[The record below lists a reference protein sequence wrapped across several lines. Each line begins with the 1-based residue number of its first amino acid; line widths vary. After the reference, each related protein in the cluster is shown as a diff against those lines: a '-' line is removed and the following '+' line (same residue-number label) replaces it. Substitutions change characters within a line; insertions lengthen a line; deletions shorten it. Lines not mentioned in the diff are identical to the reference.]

1 MQVSLKWINELI
13 DIEEVDLNYLIEKIT
28 LGGFEVEEIINIE
41 VNNKNQIS
49 LDISATANRSDSLS
63 IQGISKEIAALLD
76 KPLKSSIY
84 SCDSLKKLNWKSDIE
99 QQSKT
104 FLTENFCSVFLAMT
118 VENLTNT
125 TSPNWIKQKLI
136 SSGFNP
142 TNNLLDFQTY
152 ILLETG
158 YPLEFYDL
166 EKISTKLNSSQ
177 FTLNIENANDNEIF
191 FANNDVQYTL
201 NNSVSVLR
209 ANDLPISIT
218 GIISSEE
225 FSYSEDTKMLLIE
238 GSIFNSTEIRRR
250 SRTLNLRTDRSAR
263 YEKSLKNTH
272 LLESF
277 YKLLLLLRI
286 SNPNLKVKLHTF
298 NEGLREKLLPI
309 TLSYKTIKE
318 ILGPITSNKENE
330 VHFIIPEQIT
340 NYLNR
345 LGFDY
350 TFNEPTLIWEV
361 TIPYERSEDITREI
375 DLIEEIGRLHGF
387 NNFVSRLPKIKSI
400 GNEDYSYQTRKKITS
415 CLLNLGLNELIHYS
429 LVNETTFTSNKIK
442 LVNPLTE
449 DYSHLRATLLPSL
462 LRTVQENLK
471 QGNNSLEGFEF
482 GHVFLGNN
490 FNQLKEKENIAGVFG
505 GIETKTTW
513 SSQLTP
519 ISWFEAKGKME
530 QFFNQLNLSV
540 SWQTYA
546 NKEKDLIFHPY
557 RTAELYLSNGSD
569 LGLFGQINPILAKKL
584 NVPFNLYLFEFN
596 FETIQNQIRINK
608 LTNYKEYVSYPKIV
622 KDLSFIIKQDFNFDE
637 IQSILYLNGT
647 KFLSEVNLLDEY
659 QGSSIPENYISLC
672 LQLTFQSDNKTLEN
686 KEIEEI
692 IKNLQSILKNKF
704 EAQIRD

>member
-28 LGGFEVEEIINIE
+28 LGGFEVEEIIPIK
-41 VNNKNQIS
+41 VNNQNQIS

-84 SCDSLKKLNWKSDIE
+84 SWDSLETLNWKSDME
-99 QQSKT
+99 QQKIFS
-104 FLTENFCSVFLAMT
+104 TENFCSIFLAMT
-118 VENLTNT
+118 VENLINT

-136 SSGFNP
+136 SSGFSP

-158 YPLEFYDL
+158 YPFEFYDL
-166 EKISTKLNSSQ
+166 EKISTKLNNSQ
-177 FTLNIENANDNEIF
+177 FTLKIEKASDNEVF
-191 FANNDVQYTL
+191 FANNETKYTL
-201 NNSVSVLR
+201 NNSVSILR
-209 ANDLPISIT
+209 ANDLPISIA
-218 GIISSEE
+218 GIIPNNE
-225 FSYSEDTKMLLIE
+225 FSYSKDTKTILIE

-250 SRTLNLRTDRSAR
+250 SRTLSLRTDRSAR

-286 SNPNLKVKLHTF
+286 SNPNLKAKLHTF
-298 NEGLREKLLPI
+298 NEGFKEKLLPI
-309 TLSYKTIKE
+309 SLSYKTIKE

-330 VHFIIPEQIT
+330 VHFIVPEQIT

-345 LGFDY
+345 LGFSY
-350 TFNEPTLIWEV
+350 IFNEHALVWEV

-400 GNEDYSYQTRKKITS
+400 GNEDYSYQTRKKIIS

-429 LVNETTFTSNKIK
+429 LVNEITFTSNKIK

-449 DYSHLRATLLPSL
+449 DYSNLRSTLLPSL
-462 LRTVQENLK
+462 VKTVKENLK
-471 QGNNSLEGFEF
+471 QGNKSLEGFEF

-490 FNQLKEKENIAGVFG
+490 FNQLKEKESIAGVFG
-505 GIETKTTW
+505 GIETKTIW

-519 ISWFEAKGKME
+519 TSWFEAKGKME

-540 SWQTYA
+540 AWQTYS
-546 NKEKDLIFHPY
+546 NKEKSLIFHPY
-557 RTAELYLSNGSD
+557 RTAELYLSSGNY
-569 LGLFGQINPILAKKL
+569 LGLFGQINPILAKRL
-584 NVPFNLYLFEFN
+584 NIPFNLYLFEFD
-596 FETIQNQIRINK
+596 FETIQNQIKMNK
-608 LTNYKEYVSYPKIV
+608 LTNYKEYFSYPKII
-622 KDLSFIIKQDFNFDE
+622 KDLSFIIRQDFSFEE

-647 KFLSEVNLLDEY
+647 KFLSEINLLDEY
-659 QGSSIPENYISLC
+659 RGSSIPKNYISLC
-672 LQLTFQSDNKTLEN
+672 LQLTFQSDKKTLEN
-686 KEIEEI
+686 REVEEI

-704 EAQIRD
+704 EAKIRS

>member
-28 LGGFEVEEIINIE
+28 LGGFEVEEIIHIK
-41 VNNKNQIS
+41 VNNQNQIS

-84 SCDSLKKLNWKSDIE
+84 SWDSLETLNWKSDME
-99 QQSKT
+99 QQKT
-104 FLTENFCSVFLAMT
+104 SSTENFCSIFLAMT
-118 VENLTNT
+118 VENLINT

-136 SSGFNP
+136 SSGFSP

-158 YPLEFYDL
+158 YPFEFYDL
-166 EKISTKLNSSQ
+166 EKISTKLNNSQ
-177 FTLNIENANDNEIF
+177 FNLKIEKASDNELF
-191 FANNDVQYTL
+191 FANNETKYTL
-201 NNSVSVLR
+201 NDSVSILR
-209 ANDLPISIT
+209 ANDLPISIA
-218 GIISSEE
+218 GIISNKE
-225 FSYSEDTKMLLIE
+225 FSYSEDTKTVLIE
-238 GSIFNSTEIRRR
+238 GSVFNSTEIRRR
-250 SRTLNLRTDRSAR
+250 SRTLSLRTDRSAR

-286 SNPNLKVKLHTF
+286 SNPSLKVKLHTF
-298 NEGLREKLLPI
+298 NEGFKEKLLPI
-309 TLSYKTIKE
+309 ILSYKTIKE

-330 VHFIIPEQIT
+330 VHFIVPEQIT

-345 LGFDY
+345 LGFNY
-350 TFNEPTLIWEV
+350 IFNEHTLVWEV

-400 GNEDYSYQTRKKITS
+400 GNEDHSYQTRKKIIS

-429 LVNETTFTSNKIK
+429 LVNEITFTSNKIK

-449 DYSHLRATLLPSL
+449 DYSNLRATLLPSL
-462 LRTVQENLK
+462 VKTVKENLK
-471 QGNNSLEGFEF
+471 QGNKSLEGFEF

-490 FNQLKEKENIAGVFG
+490 FNHLEEKESIAGVFG

-519 ISWFEAKGKME
+519 TSWFEAKGKME

-540 SWQTYA
+540 AWQTYS
-546 NKEKDLIFHPY
+546 NKEKSLIFHPY
-557 RTAELYLSNGSD
+557 RTAEVYLSSGNY

-584 NVPFNLYLFEFN
+584 NIPFNLYLFEFD
-596 FETIQNQIRINK
+596 FETIQNQIKINK
-608 LTNYKEYVSYPKIV
+608 LTNYKEYFSYPKII
-622 KDLSFIIKQDFNFDE
+622 KDLSFIIRQDFSFEE

-647 KFLSEVNLLDEY
+647 KFLSEINLLDEY
-659 QGSSIPENYISLC
+659 RGSSIPKNYMSLC
-672 LQLTFQSDNKTLEN
+672 LQLTFQSDKKTLEN
-686 KEIEEI
+686 KEVEEI
-692 IKNLQSILKNKF
+692 IKNLQSILKTKF
-704 EAQIRD
+704 EAKIRS